1 MSVVHKLIS
10 KAASSNAAL
19 PVKKSMRRLMETY
32 YNAAVVNRLSTKTE
46 PLRLV
51 VENDQPVRINI
62 VIPEI
67 NFECF
72 YGGYIAKFNL
82 GLMLAQRGRKVRLLT
97 VDPCPYQLDHWRE
110 RIKDYTGLEDVFDFV
125 EVQCCDDRKKGVPV
139 NPEDTFIAT
148 TWWTAYIA
156 HAAAQQLGQEKFIY
170 LIQEYEPFT
179 FSMGSYYAMARS
191 SYDFPHNAIF
201 STQLLQA
208 YFETQYIGVYAEQDT
223 NADHN
228 AMAFENAIFAY
239 AANELTFQNRTPHRL
254 LFYARPEAH
263 ASRNMFEIA
272 YIALCKAIEQDVF
285 SDQWEFHGIGS
296 NHKNIPLPNERELV
310 MRGIVGL
317 SEYREL
323 LPQYDIGL
331 SLMYTPHPSLL
342 PLEMAAAGMVVV
354 TSECMNKT
362 HSDLHAISSNLY
374 GAVPTI
380 DGVLAAL
387 KRAVEK
393 ANDKDSR
400 LRGSEV
406 HWASSWSQAFSDD
419 IFQRLDNWIG
429 HKQ

>member
-46 PLRLV
+46 ALRLV
-51 VENDQPVRINI
+51 VENNQPVRINI

-67 NFECF
+67 NFDCF

-82 GLMLAQRGRKVRLLT
+82 ALMLAQRGRKVRLLT
-97 VDPCPYQLDHWRE
+97 VDPCSYRLNQWRE
-110 RIKDYTGLEDVFDFV
+110 RIKDYAGLEDVFDFV
-125 EVQCCDDRKKGVPV
+125 EVQCCDDRKTGVSV
-139 NPEDTFIAT
+139 NPDDTFIAT
-148 TWWTAYIA
+148 TWWTAYIV
-156 HAAAQQLGQEKFIY
+156 HATAQQLGQEKFIY
-170 LIQEYEPFT
+170 LIQEFEPFT
-179 FSMGSYYAMARS
+179 FPMGSYYAMARS

-201 STQLLQA
+201 STQFLQS
-208 YFETQYIGVYAEQDT
+208 YFASQKIGVFEGESNDG
-223 NADHN
+223 N

-239 AANELTFQNRTPHRL
+239 DAKELTFQDRAPHRL

-272 YIALCKAIEQDVF
+272 YIALSKAIEQGVF
-285 SDQWEFHGIGS
+285 NDQWEIHGIGS
-296 NHKNIPLPNERELV
+296 NHKNIPLPNDCELV

-317 SEYREL
+317 TEYREL

-342 PLEMAAAGMVVV
+342 PLEMAAAGMVVI

-380 DGVLAAL
+380 DGVLAGI
-387 KRAVEK
+387 KEAVQKVDDMNE
-393 ANDKDSR
+393 R
-400 LRGSEV
+400 LRGAEV
-406 HWASSWSQAFSDD
+406 NWASSWPQAFSDE
-419 IFQRLDNWIG
+419 FFLTLDGWIKNK
-429 HKQ
+429 H

>member
-46 PLRLV
+46 VLRLV
-51 VENDQPVRINI
+51 IDNDQPVRVNL

-82 GLMLAQRGRKVRLLT
+82 ALMLAQRGRKVRLLT
-97 VDPCPYQLDHWRE
+97 VDPCPYQIELWRE
-110 RIKDYTGLEDVFDFV
+110 RIQEYAGLENVFDYID
-125 EVQCCDDRKKGVPV
+125 VQCCDDRKKGVPV
-139 NPEDTFIAT
+139 NSGDTFVAT

-156 HAAAQQLGQEKFIY
+156 AAAARQLGREKFVY
-170 LIQEYEPFT
+170 LIQEFEPFT
-179 FSMGSYYAMARS
+179 FPMGSYYAMARS
-191 SYDFPHNAIF
+191 SYDYPHYAIF
-201 STQLLQA
+201 STHFLQS
-208 YFETQYIGVYAEQDT
+208 YFESQGIGVFAKECRD
-223 NADHN
+223 NEGN
-228 AMAFENAIFAY
+228 AMAFENAIFTY
-239 AANELTFQNRTPHRL
+239 NDSELTFQNRTPHRL

-272 YIALCKAIEQDVF
+272 YIALSKAIEQGVF
-285 SDQWEFHGIGS
+285 NDQWEFHGVGS
-296 NHKNIPLPNERELV
+296 NHKNIPLSNGRELV
-310 MRGIVGL
+310 MRGIVDL
-317 SEYREL
+317 TEYREL

-362 HSDLHAISSNLY
+362 HADLHRITTNLF
-374 GAVPTI
+374 GATPTI
-380 DGVLAAL
+380 DGVLAGL
-387 KRAVEK
+387 KQAVQK
-393 ANDKDSR
+393 VNDKDKR
-400 LRGSEV
+400 LSGAQV
-406 HWASSWSQAFSDD
+406 DWASSWPQAFSEEFFQQLDD
-419 IFQRLDNWIG
+419 WIDNK
-429 HKQ
+429 H